1 VPAIDLAQ
9 LALSGEGGGSR
20 LAEARRTM
28 EICNACRYCEGFCPV
43 FPAMERRRA
52 FGDGDLRHLANLC
65 HNCKGCWYAC
75 QYAPPHE
82 FGLNLPA
89 TFAEL
94 RVETY
99 QSHAWPRFLA
109 RAFERNGLW
118 VSLVTALSLG
128 LVMILS
134 MVLSA
139 PGVFTGVHRGA
150 GAFYAVIPFEVMV
163 GLGSLTFFFAVMAM
177 VIGAV
182 RYWRASG
189 GGPARVGQVAAAL
202 KAAATTRHLRGAG
215 DGCNDLDERFA
226 MGRRHFHLATLWG
239 FLLCFA
245 ATSVATLMD
254 HVLGWVAPYSW
265 YSLPVVLGTLGGL
278 GLTVGTAGL
287 FWLKIQTDRAPEATR
302 LYGMDYGL
310 LALLFFTATTG
321 LALLFFRHTSA
332 MGGLLAVHL
341 GFVLALFLTLPYGK
355 FVHGIYRTLALV
367 RDAAEG
373 EGEQPSS
380 VALQAEARS

>member
-1 VPAIDLAQ
+1 
-9 LALSGEGGGSR
+9 
-20 LAEARRTM
+20 
-28 EICNACRYCEGFCPV
+28 
-43 FPAMERRRA
+43 
-52 FGDGDLRHLANLC
+52 
-65 HNCKGCWYAC
+65 
-75 QYAPPHE
+75 
-82 FGLNLPA
+82 
-89 TFAEL
+89 
-94 RVETY
+94 
-99 QSHAWPRFLA
+99 
-109 RAFERNGLW
+109 
-118 VSLVTALSLG
+118 
-128 LVMILS
+128 
-134 MVLSA
+134 
-139 PGVFTGVHRGA
+139 
-150 GAFYAVIPFEVMV
+150 
-163 GLGSLTFFFAVMAM
+163 
-177 VIGAV
+177 
-182 RYWRASG
+182 
-189 GGPARVGQVAAAL
+189 
-202 KAAATTRHLRGAG
+202 
-215 DGCNDLDERFA
+215 
-226 MGRRHFHLATLWG
+226 
-239 FLLCFA
+239 
-245 ATSVATLMD
+245 MD

-302 LYGMDYGL
+302 LYGMDFGL